1 MDNSSVK
8 LQKACA
14 SGEKISKVEIHLCTV
29 LSDKREPFLIYE
41 LEDAFITSYQFAAQ
55 ITENSGV
62 PTESVSFN
70 FNKITWTYV
79 SYGQDGKKR
88 GKLKESYKIGE
99 NK

>member
-1 MDNSSVK
+1 
-8 LQKACA
+8 
-14 SGEKISKVEIHLCTV
+14 
-29 LSDKREPFLIYE
+29 
-41 LEDAFITSYQFAAQ
+41 
-55 ITENSGV
+55 
-62 PTESVSFN
+62 VSFN